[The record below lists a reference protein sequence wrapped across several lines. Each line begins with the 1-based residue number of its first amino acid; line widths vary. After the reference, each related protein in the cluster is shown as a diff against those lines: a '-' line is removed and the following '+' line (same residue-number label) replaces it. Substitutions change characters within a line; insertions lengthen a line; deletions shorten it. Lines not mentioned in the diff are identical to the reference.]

1 MTNISSTQHGQNVLN
16 NTLGKIGAEGGG
28 SIEAQIQAVFAMAYD
43 TNVQVMK
50 SKVQEYRA
58 KLGEQQKINQTL
70 ADLER
75 FKASGFDNADPG
87 TKRRTDLPEHDKA
100 CECAMDVAK
109 KRREGKDVSYEK
121 GMQEWL
127 TTGGGKDLKPAEK
140 EAYLARA
147 RMVDTAARS
156 GLDVDTLSHH
166 NDGPSLI
173 KGDSKNAFVDSL
185 KAKLKANM
193 DALGADSQL
202 QMIDIQT
209 IKGRM
214 DAAMNALT
222 TVIKGDA
229 DTKQKLSN
237 NL

>member
-1 MTNISSTQHGQNVLN
+1 
-16 NTLGKIGAEGGG
+16 
-28 SIEAQIQAVFAMAYD
+28 
-43 TNVQVMK
+43 
-50 SKVQEYRA
+50 
-58 KLGEQQKINQTL
+58 
-70 ADLER
+70 
-75 FKASGFDNADPG
+75 
-87 TKRRTDLPEHDKA
+87 
-100 CECAMDVAK
+100 
-109 KRREGKDVSYEK
+109 
-121 GMQEWL
+121 
-127 TTGGGKDLKPAEK
+127 
-140 EAYLARA
+140 
-147 RMVDTAARS
+147 MVDTAARS

-166 NDGPSLI
+166 HDGPSLI